1 MSNQTAVQ
9 KRAADQK
16 AGVDA
21 FRRDLMAPAMAQ
33 QLSFALPKHIPVER
47 FQRVVMTAVQNN
59 PSIVEAQ
66 KSSIWN
72 ACMRAAQDG
81 LLPDGRE
88 GAIIVYNTT
97 KNGKIAQWM
106 PMIGGLMKKARNSG
120 EIASL
125 VARVVYEGDT
135 YRYWIDERG
144 EHVEY
149 SPGDDADVSKPRL
162 VFAMAITKDGA
173 MYFEPMT
180 KQEVERVRAVSRA
193 KDEGPWKDWPDEMW
207 KKTALRRLSKRL
219 PSSSD
224 LDDLIR
230 RDDELYNLEA
240 PKNGVIDMEG
250 LADQSNGSTPALEA
264 PPSSGAP
271 AGDDAPEADGGE
283 GGKGQSPPAGN
294 QQSEPLA
301 LVTTIANELTDC
313 KTVTDC
319 AGIAKLFAKEI
330 ADADEK
336 TRGEVER
343 LIADRKKA
351 ITSDPDYFPGD
362 EKKGD

>member
-21 FRRDLMAPAMAQ
+21 FRRDLMAPAMAE
-33 QLSFALPKHIPVER
+33 QLKFALPAHVPVER
-47 FQRVVMTAVQNN
+47 FQRVVMTAIQNN
-59 PSIVEAQ
+59 ADLLECSKQ
-66 KSSIWN
+66 SIWN

-88 GAIIVYNTT
+88 GAIVKYQND
-97 KNGKIAQWM
+97 AQWL
-106 PMIGGLMKKARNSG
+106 PMVAGIQKKVRNSG
-120 EIASL
+120 ELSGISAH
-125 VARVVYEGDT
+125 VVYKPDRFRYWVDETGPHLLYEPSIEGD
-135 YRYWIDERG
+135 RSE
-144 EHVEY
+144 
-149 SPGDDADVSKPRL
+149 KNRL
-162 VFAMAITKDGA
+162 CVFAHARTKDGET
-173 MYFEPMT
+173 FI
-180 KQEVERVRAVSRA
+180 EVMSLSDIDKVRASSRA
-193 KDEGPWKDWPDEMW
+193 KKGGPWFDWWDEMA
-207 KKTALRRLSKRL
+207 KKTAIRRISKRL
-219 PSSSD
+219 PMSSD

-250 LADQSNGSTPALEA
+250 LADQSSGSTPALEA

-271 AGDDAPEADGGE
+271 VGDDAPEADGGE
-283 GGKGQSPPAGN
+283 GGEGQSPPTGN
-294 QQSEPLA
+294 QQGEPLA
-301 LVTTIANELTDC
+301 LATTIANELLDC
-313 KTVTDC
+313 KTVADC

-330 ADADEK
+330 DDADEK
-336 TRGEVER
+336 TRSEVER

-362 EKKGD
+362 EKRGD